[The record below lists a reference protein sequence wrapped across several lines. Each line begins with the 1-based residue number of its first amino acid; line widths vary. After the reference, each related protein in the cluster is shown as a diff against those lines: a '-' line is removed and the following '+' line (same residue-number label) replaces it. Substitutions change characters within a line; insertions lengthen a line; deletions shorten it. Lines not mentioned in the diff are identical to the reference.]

1 MSRSTDIPV
10 SSRKL
15 AVILHADIAG
25 STVLVQRHEAIA
37 HDRMRDLFEN
47 FASVIDT
54 YGGKVHEI
62 RGDALLAEFGRA
74 SDALAASTS
83 FQQQNRKI
91 NFAIE
96 DDIKPVL
103 RIGIAIGEVVIAD
116 GMITGEGV
124 VIAQRIEQLAE
135 PGGTCIQGAARDS
148 LPRRLP
154 YLYRI
159 MPEQNLKGF
168 DNPINCYSVS
178 LKQENDVPPPEP
190 QAGTDIPTTEIAY
203 TSSIAVLPLDNISG
217 DPEQQYFA
225 NGITED
231 LITALSRFHDL
242 QVTARNSSS
251 VYQGQA
257 VDLRKVG
264 RDLGVHYVLEGSVRK
279 LGNLV
284 RITVQLIDALSGNH
298 LWAERYDRSLEDVF
312 AVQDEISET
321 VASTLAIRVED
332 DVLAQV
338 RRKSV
343 SNQDAYDLVLRGDH
357 EMVGYTRDG
366 SDRAKALFD
375 RAIEID
381 PECARAYVGI
391 AYCYLSDW
399 GYRLDSTVETL
410 QLAVENARI
419 AVELDDSHSRSHWV
433 LAYVLTFDRQYDEA
447 EAHLHKA
454 LAFNPNDADVIA
466 KMGYVLPLL
475 GDCRKGIEFAEKA
488 IRLNPYHPEWYKT
501 FVGFAYYSGH
511 RYEDAVRAFS
521 ASGNVYRDD
530 TAWKAAALARLGRTD
545 EAGSVVRSLLA
556 DAGNDPWWQGV
567 FSSQKQVEPDPT
579 GLLTYMYHMYP
590 FRNERDSEHL
600 IEGLRR
606 AGLS

>member
-47 FASVIDT
+47 FASVIDI

-251 VYQGQA
+251 VYAGQA

-264 RDLGVHYVLEGSVRK
+264 PDLGVHYVLEGSVRK
-279 LGNLV
+279 LGDLV

-357 EMVGYTRDG
+357 EVVGYTRDG